1 MIYKAYIIKRYN
13 KSSNDYNQIKELY
26 IYGKKLY
33 LTSTYQLNQGM
44 KIENYLDNYILP
56 NEPDFVPSDYISDVQ
71 RVALN
76 DYEMN
81 KIKPMGPNSSI
92 KIQVYTSDI
101 EFYEKYF
108 NVTNINLTI
117 DFDYIDKIKN
127 VYSIIIKQINNDEY
141 ELVVEVSIR
150 LDNLNKIYHFDHLSV
165 ESELNNSNNDIINIC
180 IRDFDYI
187 DEKSTIYIENRNK
200 YNKKFNAFQSLIDR
214 QSEFSYNLTKAANI
228 ISQMRETIY

>member
-13 KSSNDYNQIKELY
+13 KSSHDYNQIKELY